1 MPQAPF
7 VKKPFV
13 KTTFVKK
20 PYEKKF
26 ASDSNR
32 ARMVFINDNI
42 KAASMMIIDDEKTN
56 LWTLPRKRALEI
68 AEEKWLD
75 LVQIAYDPIK
85 MISTVRLT
93 DYWKY
98 MYQKWKDEKEQKK
111 KQKPREMKELK
122 LNYWI
127 WENDLLLKI
136 KKAEEF
142 LKEWNNVKIF
152 IKLKWRENIYAK
164 KAIEKLSKTKETLSQ
179 FWKSQYETP
188 KKEMNGYSIIL
199 FSK

>member
-1 MPQAPF
+1 MPQ
-7 VKKPFV
+7 VPFV
-13 KTTFVKK
+13 KTPFVKK

-26 ASDSNR
+26 ASDANR
-32 ARMVFINDNI
+32 VRMVFINDNI
-42 KAASMMIIDDEKTN
+42 KAPSMMVIDDEKNN
-56 LWTLPRKRALEI
+56 LWTLPRRKALEI

-75 LVQIAYDPIK
+75 LVQISYDPVK
-85 MISTVRLT
+85 MLSTVRLT

-98 MYQKWKDEKEQKK
+98 MYQKWKDDKEQKK

-142 LKEWNNVKIF
+142 LKDWNNVKIF

-164 KAIEKLSKTKETLSQ
+164 KAIEKLTKTKEALLQ
-179 FWKSQYETP
+179 FWKSQYESP
-188 KKEMNGYSIIL
+188 KKEMNWYSIIL

>member
-1 MPQAPF
+1 MAWTPF
-7 VKKPFV
+7 I
-13 KTTFVKK
+13 KK
-20 PYEKKF
+20 PYEKSF
-26 ASDSNR
+26 SSDSNR

-42 KAASMMIIDDEKTN
+42 KAPNMMIIDDEKNN
-56 LWTLPRKRALEI
+56 LWTLPRRRALEI

-75 LVQIAYDPIK
+75 LVQITYDPVK
-85 MISTVRLT
+85 MLSTVRLT
-93 DYWKY
+93 DYWRY

-142 LKEWNNVKIF
+142 LKDGNNVKIF
-152 IKLKWRENIYAK
+152 IKLKWRENIYAQ
-164 KAIEKLSKTKETLSQ
+164 KAIEKLMKTKETLSQ
-179 FWKSQYETP
+179 FGKSQYETP
-188 KKEMNGYSIIL
+188 KKEMNWYSIIL

>member
-1 MPQAPF
+1 MAWAPF
-7 VKKPFV
+7 I
-13 KTTFVKK
+13 KK

-26 ASDSNR
+26 ASNANR
-32 ARMVFINDNI
+32 VRMVFINENI
-42 KAASMMIIDDEKTN
+42 KAPNMMIIDDEKNN
-56 LWTLPRKRALEI
+56 LWTIPRKKALEI

-75 LVQIAYDPIK
+75 LVQISYDPVK
-85 MISTVRLT
+85 MLSTVRLT

-98 MYQKWKDEKEQKK
+98 MYQKWKDEREQKK

-142 LKEWNNVKIF
+142 LKDWNNVKIF
-152 IKLKWRENIYAK
+152 IKLKWRENIYAQ
-164 KAIEKLSKTKETLSQ
+164 KAVEKLMKTKETLSQ
-179 FWKSQYETP
+179 FGKAQYETP
-188 KKEMNGYSIIL
+188 KKEMNWYSIIL